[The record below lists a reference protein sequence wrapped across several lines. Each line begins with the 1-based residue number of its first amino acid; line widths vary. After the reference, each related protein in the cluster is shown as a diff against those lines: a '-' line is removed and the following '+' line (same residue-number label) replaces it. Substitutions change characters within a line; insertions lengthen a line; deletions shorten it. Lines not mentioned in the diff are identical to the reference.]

1 MDILFCK
8 DRVIKESLLGKV
20 PVFERVLNHDQ
31 YFIVKMHEQ

>member
-20 PVFERVLNHDQ
+20 PIFERVLNHDQ
-31 YFIVKMHEQ
+31 